1 MTRAGIDLNSGARFN
16 PVEGLG
22 EGAFQQAVYN
32 LARAEGWRVAHF
44 RPVRVQRRDGSTYN
58 ETPIGLDAR
67 GWPDLVLV
75 RGSQVLVREL
85 KAEAG
90 RLESDQFAWL
100 EALGAAGLDVGVWR
114 PSDWFAIE
122 EVLRARSPYKT
133 RIELAEAVATSVRAL
148 VGGEPVSIQAI
159 HAEVSAWVT
168 RWSARTMTIL
178 PARRGSAVR
187 RSVTSPRRGTKN
199 V

>member
-1 MTRAGIDLNSGARFN
+1 MTRAGFDLNTGERFN
-16 PVEGLG
+16 PVAGLA

>member
-1 MTRAGIDLNSGARFN
+1 MTRAGIDLNTGARFN

-22 EGAFQQAVYN
+22 EAAFQQAVYN

-67 GWPDLVLV
+67 GWPDLVLA

-90 RLESDQFAWL
+90 RLEADQFAWL

-122 EVLRARSPYKT
+122 DVLRYRSPYKT
-133 RIELAEAVATSVRAL
+133 RIELAEAVASSVFAL
-148 VGGEPVSIQAI
+148 IRGRQVPVLGIGD
-159 HAEVSAWVT
+159 EVSAWVT
-168 RWSARTMTIL
+168 RLAEPVAAIR

-187 RSVTSPRRGTKN
+187 RSTSPRRGTTN